1 MITIDDNKENPI
13 YVTGISEGEK
23 NRTEII
29 FKRIIQENFLEIKD
43 QDLCIEMPQH
53 IPGKL
58 TGMFESAI
66 S

>member
-29 FKRIIQENFLEIKD
+29 FKRIIQENFLEIK
-43 QDLCIEMPQH
+43 
-53 IPGKL
+53 G
-58 TGMFESAI
+58 
-66 S
+66 